1 MKIIYATDIDRTL
14 IFSHKFVEEYKPD
27 CIYSAVEKIDN
38 KEISYMSADVLKR
51 LHKLNENKSIEIIPV
66 TTRSIDEYNRID
78 LGIKPK
84 FVIAACGGVILE
96 NGEPIK
102 EYDAVI
108 TADINAVELLQAGMD
123 LSELKSVQRDSKYIE
138 NKYIFT
144 KTNNTKLFD
153 EEIAPLIYAYTS
165 LNFTRQR
172 DKVYVIPKSFS
183 KGVAL
188 RWLTHYIGADTVV
201 ATGDGELD
209 LAMLATA
216 DYAVIP
222 KHGDLIKEGYIE
234 GGRIAE
240 AEINSP
246 LYTMDLVEQILNE
259 NKA

>member
-1 MKIIYATDIDRTL
+1 MKLIYATDIDRTL
-14 IFSHKFVEEYKPD
+14 IFSHKFLEEYKPD
-27 CIYSAVEKIDN
+27 CAYNTVEKLND

-51 LHKLNENKSIEIIPV
+51 LRKLSENKSIEIIPV

-78 LGIKPK
+78 LGIKLK

-108 TADINAVELLQAGMD
+108 TSDISAVELLQASMD

-138 NKYIFT
+138 NKYIFN
-144 KTNNTKLFD
+144 KTNNAKLFD
-153 EEIAPLIYAYTS
+153 EEIAPLIYTYTS
-165 LNFTRQR
+165 LNFIRQR
-172 DKVYVIPKSFS
+172 DKIYVIPKSFS

-222 KHGDLIKEGYIE
+222 KHGDLIKEGYVD
-234 GGRIAE
+234 GGRLAD
-240 AEINSP
+240 AGINSP
-246 LYTMDLVEQILNE
+246 LYTMDLVEQILNK